1 MDGSRRA
8 DATGWELLTGP
19 EFRVWQKGLTGPA
32 AESVSLA
39 LESLIASGPKP
50 RPTLVKPIK
59 SSRHRDEMHEL
70 RSVGGNRRVLFAK
83 TGKRE
88 ERRGV
93 LLLGGDK
100 TDQWDRWYDINVRLA
115 DGLFDRFQHTKGDS
129 SQWRA
134 LNLGSRSATLDR

>member
-1 MDGSRRA
+1 MDGSQRS
-8 DATGWELLTGP
+8 DATGWQLLTGP
-19 EFRVWQKGLTGPA
+19 EFRKWHEGLTGTA

-39 LESLIASGPKP
+39 LEGLIASGPAP
-50 RPTLVKPIK
+50 RSTLVKPIK

-83 TGKRE
+83 TG

-100 TDQWDRWYDINVRLA
+100 TDQWNRWYEANVPLG
-115 DGLFDRFQHTKGDS
+115 DGIFDRFQHTKGGS

-134 LNLGSRSATLDR
+134 LNRGSRSATLGR

>member
-8 DATGWELLTGP
+8 DGTGWKLLTGP
-19 EFRVWQKGLTGPA
+19 EFREWRKALTGTA

-39 LESLIASGPKP
+39 LEGLIGSGSKP
-50 RPTLVKPIK
+50 RSTLVKPIK
-59 SSRHRDEMHEL
+59 SSRHREMHEL
-70 RSVGGNRRVLFAK
+70 RSVGGNRRVLFAV
-83 TGKRE
+83 TG

-100 TDQWDRWYDINVRLA
+100 TDLWNHWYQTNVPLSDA
-115 DGLFDRFQHTKGDS
+115 ILDRFQHTKGGS

-134 LNLGSRSATLDR
+134 LNHGSRSATLGR